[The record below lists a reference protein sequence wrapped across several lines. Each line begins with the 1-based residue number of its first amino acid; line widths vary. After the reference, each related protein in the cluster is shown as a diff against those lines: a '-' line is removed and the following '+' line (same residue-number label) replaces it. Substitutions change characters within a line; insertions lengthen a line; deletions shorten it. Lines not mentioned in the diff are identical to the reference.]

1 MILSEIVLDP
11 SVALAWAFPDEGSEY
26 ADAVLVSLEGG
37 TILVPSFWAIEVT
50 NGLAVGERRKRLRG
64 AEIQRFLALLQGLTI
79 LQDIQSPG
87 DAMNVILPLARE
99 YGLSAYDAAYLE
111 LAVRKG
117 APVATLN
124 IGLRKAACEA
134 GVRLFTGRR

>member
-1 MILSEIVLDP
+1 LSEIVLDA

-26 ADAVLVSLEGG
+26 ADAVLVSLEGE
-37 TILVPSFWAIEVT
+37 TILVPSLWAVEVT
-50 NGLAVGERRKRLRG
+50 NGLEVGDRRKRLRE
-64 AEIQRFLALLQGLTI
+64 AEIRRFLALLQGLPI

-87 DAMNVILPLARE
+87 DAMNGILPLARE

-117 APVATLN
+117 APVATLDT
-124 IGLRKAACEA
+124 GLRKAAREA
-134 GVRLFTGRR
+134 GIPVYAAAG